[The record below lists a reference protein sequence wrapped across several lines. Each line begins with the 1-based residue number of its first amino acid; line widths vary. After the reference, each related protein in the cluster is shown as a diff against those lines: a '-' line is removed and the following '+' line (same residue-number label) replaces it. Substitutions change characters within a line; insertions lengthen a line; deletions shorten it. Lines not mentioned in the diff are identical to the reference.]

1 MDPNCQPHY
10 FRDRRPYQNSPGS
23 SKEARMKKMWGN
35 MPAID
40 ILKAQK
46 NEGEGSS
53 TQDFDILCAASGDLR
68 NVFKTVIELPQE
80 YTGQCAFT
88 VNDLDFDIV
97 ARNVIMLMVALYIE
111 TEEAV
116 PAMIH
121 FWYSA
126 KLPKS
131 MLQMVR
137 DALLPLLEDVCTKT
151 TEKPDDT
158 PLAKTSRLESGQ
170 TLRIVLPKRGWNR
183 LKSYLTL
190 PAGLIP
196 EKAKAM
202 RDHVANNP
210 ANLDAVHEGFSF
222 FWHTLRTSRQKYRET
237 GVLLPY
243 GTSRAEYDTWN
254 PTFL

>member
-121 FWYSA
+121 FW
-126 KLPKS
+126 
-131 MLQMVR
+131 
-137 DALLPLLEDVCTKT
+137 
-151 TEKPDDT
+151 
-158 PLAKTSRLESGQ
+158 
-170 TLRIVLPKRGWNR
+170 
-183 LKSYLTL
+183 
-190 PAGLIP
+190 
-196 EKAKAM
+196 
-202 RDHVANNP
+202 
-210 ANLDAVHEGFSF
+210 
-222 FWHTLRTSRQKYRET
+222 
-237 GVLLPY
+237 
-243 GTSRAEYDTWN
+243 
-254 PTFL
+254 